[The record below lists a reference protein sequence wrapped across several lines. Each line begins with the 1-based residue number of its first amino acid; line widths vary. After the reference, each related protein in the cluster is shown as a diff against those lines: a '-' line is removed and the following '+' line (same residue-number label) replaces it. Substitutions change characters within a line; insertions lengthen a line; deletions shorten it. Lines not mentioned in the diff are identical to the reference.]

1 MRRIPDVINTS
12 IPKNEISKYRKNPKN
27 NSNNKKEYALQMHI
41 YIYIYIR
48 KNSKLKS
55 ITKKKDKDKQKTRNK
70 SLAPLLKLTR
80 VISEVDTP
88 KDKSKAMRSPLAG
101 KKSNKNDK
109 QPYRN
114 EVIGGVVTPQ
124 DKAAKATPP
133 WQNNLFKKQFVR
145 LPYKTKQKMYC
156 F

>member
-1 MRRIPDVINTS
+1 MINTS

-27 NSNNKKEYALQMHI
+27 NNNKRVCTTNAHI
-41 YIYIYIR
+41 YIYIT
-48 KNSKLKS
+48 KTSKLKS

-145 LPYKTKQKMYC
+145 LPYKTK
-156 F
+156 

>member
-41 YIYIYIR
+41 YIYIR

-80 VISEVDTP
+80 VSEVDTP